1 MDAALRAGVAVYN
14 AGEHHAAHDAWEAE
28 WLDLPDG
35 SEDERLLHGLIQ
47 YTAAVYHA
55 RRLNWSGATGLARS
69 AREYL
74 VDLPATYRGVDV
86 AGAREALAALERD
99 PERVE
104 RGPPAPLRYEGRALA
119 LPELRD
125 DFEAAAVAAG
135 VLAEEYADRYDPE
148 VLADA
153 VRYAREEL
161 EAGGARTRFTTFVVD
176 FATDRDARDLVYR
189 RLRSHVERRRARDR
203 DVDGLFEES

>member
-14 AGEHHAAHDAWEAE
+14 AGEHHAAHDAWEEE

-74 VDLPATYRGVDV
+74 ADLPATYRGVDV
-86 AGAREALAALERD
+86 DRARAALAALERD

-104 RGPPAPLRYEGRALA
+104 RGPPAPLRYEGRTLA
-119 LPELRD
+119 LGDLAD
-125 DFEAAAVAAG
+125 DFDAAAVAAR
-135 VLAEEYADRYDPE
+135 VLAEEYEDRYDPG

-161 EAGGARTRFTTFVVD
+161 DEGGARTRFTTFVVD
-176 FATDRDARDLVYR
+176 FAVDPDSRALVYD
-189 RLRSHVERRRARDR
+189 RLRSHVRRRRSRDR
-203 DVDGLFEES
+203 DVEGLFEES